1 MERRKAFIPRF
12 STKKVV
18 LREKMSRPQESES
31 SPRGGGGGGPGAPRP
46 PMGSTSP
53 TDGNASS
60 AAVRCAGRGAP
71 VLSSSP
77 QNLKQLSNK
86 KNGQHD

>member
-31 SPRGGGGGGPGAPRP
+31 SPQGGARLPRTVMRQAPR
-46 PMGSTSP
+46 SVVR
-53 TDGNASS
+53 
-60 AAVRCAGRGAP
+60 AAALRFFRRHP
-71 VLSSSP
+71 RI
-77 QNLKQLSNK
+77 
-86 KNGQHD
+86 